1 MASLRSRKGA
11 TLVLVAIL
19 MTALIGFAGIA
30 VDASRL
36 YVMRAELQTAADAA
50 AIAGIIEVN
59 DKRPANATTLALQY
73 AANNVVEHTAPTM
86 AASDVEPGFWN
97 FATNSFT
104 VLGTWTDPTLN
115 AVRATAHYPGS
126 YTFATIFGSTGQTVN
141 ASAIGA
147 VGWVGLQSCLKPWA
161 VSYQTLL
168 NALYPPAGTKNALT
182 YNLTAQDITTLSG
195 MSAPANQVTLL
206 NGTTN
211 QLTAGNIA
219 QVQVATP
226 WNGNAAYKNAITG
239 ACPNM
244 EIGPGT
250 TLNGDPGAGSGQTAQ
265 ALQTLCGVN
274 GNPQNFACPGVKVKL
289 AIWDQNNGLT
299 GANLKVRVKY
309 VGVFGI
315 TGFTKGAGPGTP
327 DQITGFF
334 TTMATSGA
342 FSVNPGPT
350 TGSIALVK

>member
-1 MASLRSRKGA
+1 MARLRSRKGA

-50 AIAGIIEVN
+50 AVAGIVEVK
-59 DKRPANATTLALQY
+59 DKRNANAPTVAITY
-73 AANNVVEHTAPTM
+73 AQNNLVEHIAPTM
-86 AASDVEPGFWN
+86 TAADVEPGTWN
-97 FATNSFT
+97 FATNVFT
-104 VLGTWTDPTLN
+104 PVATWTDPNLN
-115 AVRATAHYPGS
+115 SVRATAHYAGS
-126 YTFATIFGSTGQTVN
+126 YTFARVFGGTGQTVT
-141 ASAIGA
+141 ARA
-147 VGWVGLQSCLKPWA
+147 VGALGYVSTQDCLKPWA

-211 QLTAGNIA
+211 QLTPGNIA
-219 QVQVATP
+219 QVQVSSP

-239 ACPNM
+239 PCPNL

-250 TLNGDPGAGSGQTAQ
+250 ILHGDPGAGSGQTAQ

-274 GNPQNFACPGVKVKL
+274 GNPQNFACPGIKVKL
-289 AIWDQNNGLT
+289 AIWDQNNGAS
-299 GANLKVRVKY
+299 GANLTVRVKY

-315 TGFTKGAGPGTP
+315 TQFRKGSGTAA
-327 DQITGFF
+327 DQITGYFS
-334 TTMATSGA
+334 TMATSGA
-342 FSVNPGPT
+342 FSSTPGPT
-350 TGSIALVK
+350 TGLIALVQ